1 MKEQKIISFE
11 MDNGERT
18 SITLSPYQL
27 DVLDRL
33 AKYLGLSRA
42 KYLNKMLNAY
52 SEIYKNRSTCV
63 KDEIIATLV
72 KILITKGV
80 EL

>member
-1 MKEQKIISFE
+1 MKLQKIISFE
-11 MDNGERT
+11 RDNGERT

-33 AKYLGLSRA
+33 AKYFGISRA

-72 KILITKGV
+72 KLLITKGV